1 MVETIAKKYP
11 IDFIMYIGDDYGNEP
26 IFTYLNNK
34 KSQSSKML
42 AGVSLS
48 TVTLHVECKRLHMYH
63 GKESDSSEVLLE

>member
-26 IFTYLNNK
+26 VFTYLNNK

-42 AGVSLS
+42 AGVSLDA
-48 TVTLHVECKRLHMYH
+48 L
-63 GKESDSSEVLLE
+63 GDN